1 METKTIEAVTAKTN
15 DLLAAPSC
23 NPTLKAEAN
32 KWLAAAEKDAET
44 PAYIDALKNGVATI
58 DELIGFASSDHAKK
72 LMGEEA
78 AAGLLAHAKDIKAK
92 GAKYCDCPACTA
104 ALAILDIL
112 HAI

>member
-1 METKTIEAVTAKTN
+1 MDAKTIEAVTAKTN

-23 NPTLKAEAN
+23 NPKLKTAAN
-32 KWLAAAEKDAET
+32 AWLAAGAK
-44 PAYIDALKNGVATI
+44 YALKNGVSTI
-58 DELIGFASSDHAKK
+58 DELLGFAGSDLAKK
-72 LMGEEA
+72 ILGEEGA
-78 AAGLLAHAKDIKAK
+78 KGLLAHAKDIQAK

>member
-1 METKTIEAVTAKTN
+1 MEAKILEAVTAKTN

-32 KWLAAAEKDAET
+32 KWLAAADKDAET

-58 DELIGFASSDHAKK
+58 DELIGFAGSDHAKK